1 MQENSRKVMTVK
13 AAAAL
18 IEGLSE
24 YRLRQMCLNGQVECI
39 RAGRKIL
46 VTEAA
51 VMRAVFGNG
60 SESEQTE
67 EMGKIIRFNTLKR

>member
-13 AAAAL
+13 AAAL

-60 SESEQTE
+60 SESKQTE
-67 EMGKIIRFNTLKR
+67 EMENKK

>member
-51 VMRAVFGNG
+51 VFGNG
-60 SESEQTE
+60 SESKQTE
-67 EMGKIIRFNTLKR
+67 EMENKKEI

>member
-24 YRLRQMCLNGQVECI
+24 YRLRQMCLNGQVKCI

-67 EMGKIIRFNTLKR
+67 EMEKIIRFNTLKC

>member
-18 IEGLSE
+18 SEGLSE
-24 YRLRQMCLNGQVECI
+24 YRLRQMCLNRQVECI

-51 VMRAVFGNG
+51 VM
-60 SESEQTE
+60 
-67 EMGKIIRFNTLKR
+67 